1 MKRIAEVTLHAGSDM
16 AQVELVF
23 VPDGFTLAPSQWV
36 PVVGADVRV
45 AAVEDGA
52 DVAELLDAGEKRGQ
66 NQ

>member
-36 PVVGADVRV
+36 PVVGADV
-45 AAVEDGA
+45 
-52 DVAELLDAGEKRGQ
+52 AELLDAGEKRGQ